1 MTGNS
6 GSSSLLNIFGR
17 YKHAPWRGGYSL
29 SRLFLS
35 FYLLVMGSFVVIAFV
50 ADFVISS
57 ALKGITDDYTSRFMR
72 GTIVLIED
80 SLFRKPQT

>member
-1 MTGNS
+1 MTGNNDNR
-6 GSSSLLNIFGR
+6 SLLNIFGR

-57 ALKGITDDYTSRFMR
+57 AATRVAWCSAPTERSC
-72 GTIVLIED
+72 
-80 SLFRKPQT
+80 

>member
-35 FYLLVMGSFVVIAFV
+35 FYLLVTGSFVVVAFV
-50 ADFVISS
+50 ADFVVSS
-57 ALKGITDDYTSRFMR
+57 AL
-72 GTIVLIED
+72 
-80 SLFRKPQT
+80 